1 MARKNRFEFI
11 LYIQN
16 KQGKRSIICQRFF
29 DVDGYNPSCIKSL
42 EAKEMVDDCVDMISD
57 NLKEKAVDYLW
68 GYYNPYVTQ
77 DPESVVFR
85 DVYEF
90 EDLFD
95 FEVKVD
101 GRSLGIKRF
110 TANDYPPKV
119 KYSVDIKPLVP
130 KIVNAL
136 QYYMS
141 KRNYEK
147 EYLGTSL

>member
-29 DVDGYNPSCIKSL
+29 DVDGYNPSCVKSL
-42 EAKEMVDDCVDMISD
+42 EAKEMIDDCVEMIRD
-57 NLKEKAVDYLW
+57 NLKEKAEDYLW
-68 GYYNPYVTQ
+68 RYHNPYITQ
-77 DPESVVFR
+77 NPDLVVFK
-85 DVYEF
+85 DNYEF
-90 EDLFD
+90 EDLFE

-101 GRSLGIKRF
+101 NRLLGIRRF
-110 TANDYPPKV
+110 TANDFPPKV

-147 EYLGTSL
+147 MYLDTVL